1 MVRQA
6 IGALLLFSIAGSTW
20 ILPAYGAETAINRS
34 ASLIHRINS
43 ANERQQMVVNT
54 SRILTLERKIPQ
66 AQVNNPEILDL
77 TPLSP
82 TEIQLAAKKA
92 GVTQVNLWDEDN
104 NIFTVDVIVFGDT
117 RELEMILSEQF
128 PNASL
133 KVRGYA
139 DSVLI
144 SGYVDQGHDV
154 TSIIQIAQTFYPNK
168 VTTRLQVG
176 GVQQVLLHVK
186 VMEVSRTKL
195 RALGFDWTYLSGP
208 TQIASAAAG
217 LLVPGEGTDAPT
229 GGNFRFNVVSGPST
243 FFGILEAM
251 RRDNMAKLLAEP
263 TLVTVS
269 GRPASFQSGG
279 EVPVVTGG
287 GLGVPANTVYK
298 PYGTQVDFVPIVLG
312 NGRIRLEIRPEV
324 SEIDGARSVDGQ
336 PAFRNRRVDTGV
348 EMEAGQTLAI
358 AGLIQT
364 RIEEERRGL
373 PWVSELPY
381 VGAAFRRTE
390 EERNEVEL
398 LIFVTPELVAGMN
411 ADQVPPCG
419 PGMQTDSPNDWELYL
434 KGYVEVPD
442 CCSVCNGRGCTT
454 CDGAGETNATMPAMI
469 DAGSGRA
476 VELDE
481 IPAPG
486 SRQTPAPETIPPPV
500 PAPKTQGSPAAPEVP
515 TAAAPV
521 ANRKHRP
528 IVTNETSAPKIQPVS
543 TGTRAT
549 SQLPGLIGPIGYDS
563 AG

>member
-1 MVRQA
+1 MARHA
-6 IGALLLFSIAGSTW
+6 IGALLLLSIAGSTW
-20 ILPAYGAETAINRS
+20 GLAVQASETVANRS
-34 ASLIHRINS
+34 ASIIHRINS
-43 ANERQQMVVNT
+43 ANERQEMVVNT

-66 AQVNNPEILDL
+66 AQVNNPDVLDL

-92 GVTQVNLWDEDN
+92 GVTQVNLWDENN
-104 NIFTVDVIVFGDT
+104 NIFTVDVIVYGDT

-139 DSVLI
+139 DSVLV
-144 SGYVDQGHDV
+144 SGFVDQPHDV
-154 TSIIQIAQTFYPNK
+154 TSIVQIAQTFYPNK

-195 RALGFDWTYLSGP
+195 RALGFDWTYLSGAN
-208 TQIASAAAG
+208 QITSAAAG
-217 LLVPGEGTDAPT
+217 LISAVTPADGDTPSSVT
-229 GGNFRFNVVSGPST
+229 GSGNFRFNVINGPTT
-243 FFGILEAM
+243 FFGVLEAM

-287 GLGVPANTVYK
+287 GLGVPSNTVYK

-364 RIEEERRGL
+364 RIEEERRGI

-398 LIFVTPELVAGMN
+398 LILVTPELVAGMD
-411 ADQVPPCG
+411 ADQVPECG
-419 PGMQTDSPNDWELYL
+419 PGMQTASPNDWELYL
-434 KGYVEVPD
+434 RGYVEVPN
-442 CCSVCNGRGCTT
+442 CCPACQGKGCAK
-454 CDGAGETNATMPAMI
+454 CADAVPGDGKLPPMI
-469 DAGSGRA
+469 DGGEGR
-476 VELDE
+476 VIEMKE
-481 IPAPG
+481 IP
-486 SRQTPAPETIPPPV
+486 TPDSGPV
-500 PAPKTQGSPAAPEVP
+500 PAPEAVPPASPAPS
-515 TAAAPV
+515 PV
-521 ANRKHRP
+521 AP
-528 IVTNETSAPKIQPVS
+528 SAASATAPSRARSGGPTGSSVPKTLPVS
-543 TGTRAT
+543 AGGGPAA
-549 SQLPGLIGPIGYDS
+549 QLPGPIGPFGYDS